1 MAKNIC
7 YKLEFIDSARF
18 VASLISNLV
27 NNPFEGIHRVKCKFG
42 HDGTKC

>member
-18 VASLISNLV
+18 VASLISSLV
-27 NNPFEGIHRVKCKFG
+27 NNPVEGIHRVKCKFG